1 MTKRIL
7 IVAAEFPPVKGIGR
21 LRPLKF
27 CQHLQS
33 LGWECA
39 VLTVEIGDVAPVDLK
54 TLEEIPTG
62 VQVFRA
68 KVPKPKEFLV
78 RLIKRALGR
87 PVAAPLP
94 DVAVQT
100 AAQATT
106 RQAQSRDGIIS
117 KVMACWDYLAKY
129 YVLIPDDLLL
139 WKRPAVSRGL
149 GAIDAFRPDV
159 ILATAPCFT
168 DLLIGRELSAR
179 SGVPW
184 VADYRDLWTGDVLRE
199 WVPRWRRVIE
209 LAMER
214 RALRSASA
222 IIAVSEPKTQV
233 LASRLGGGDRF
244 HTFTNG
250 YDEDEFNA
258 VVPEAYHQGP
268 IRVVYAG
275 RLFKNRRGYEVMEA
289 VGELLTTNPEL
300 KERVRFEYYGGIEPE
315 IRREIDKVLDRY
327 GAHELFQFSPDVPYA
342 RSKALQK
349 GADALLLI
357 VDGGE
362 TSSGVIPGKLFEY
375 IASGRPIVCIAS
387 PGATTEIIARGG
399 LGWSVT
405 PGDTQGLKRI
415 LQEWLQGTGPE
426 IQPDRGYLIQFERR
440 SIVERLA
447 GVLSDVIDERRRS

>member
-1 MTKRIL
+1 MTKHIL

-21 LRPLKF
+21 LRPLKL

-33 LGWECA
+33 FGWECA
-39 VLTVEIGDVAPVDLK
+39 VLTVAIGDVAPIDLK
-54 TLEEIPTG
+54 TLDEIPAG
-62 VQVFRA
+62 VQIFRA
-68 KVPKPKEFLV
+68 RVPKPKDFLV
-78 RLIKRALGR
+78 RLVKRALGR
-87 PVAAPLP
+87 PFSAPTADAAPQSP
-94 DVAVQT
+94 
-100 AAQATT
+100 AQPTSGP
-106 RQAQSRDGIIS
+106 AQPRGGFIS
-117 KVMACWDYLAKY
+117 KVMTWWDYLAKY

-149 GAIDAFRPDV
+149 QAIEAFRPDV

-168 DLLIGRELSAR
+168 DLLVGKELSAR

-214 RALRSASA
+214 RALHSASA
-222 IIAVSEPKTQV
+222 IVAVSEPKTQV

-250 YDEDEFNA
+250 YDEDEFDA
-258 VVPEAYHQGP
+258 VVPEAYQQGP

-289 VGELLTTNPEL
+289 VGELLSTNPEI
-300 KERVRFEYYGGIEPE
+300 KDRVRFEYYGGIEPE
-315 IRREIDKVLDRY
+315 IRREIDNVLDRY
-327 GAHELFQFSPDVPYA
+327 GAHELFLFSPDVPYA

-387 PGATTEIIARGG
+387 PGATTEIIERGR
-399 LGWSVT
+399 LGWSVS

-415 LQEWLQGTGPE
+415 LRDWLAGAGPE
-426 IQPDRGYLIQFERR
+426 IQPDRAYLMQFERR